1 MNKVSIAGKLI
12 AIAAIIGLI
21 FLLILSR
28 QLWEHVDAGEI
39 VVIQY
44 PNGNLN
50 VVTSPGIPMQW
61 FGSVEHFRRSSQFS
75 FNEDASALTTRFNDG
90 AHGYFK
96 GSMRIDLP
104 ENREQI
110 IDLYRTYRTS
120 DAVQRELVGQNIGK
134 AVYMVGPLMSSKES
148 YSDRRN
154 ELISDIEDQ
163 AINGIYKTVPK
174 DVEVDDPITQ
184 AKKWVRAVEVQKD
197 KTGTVLRQEVS
208 PVQRFGVHLYNLA
221 ITNIRYDDV
230 VEKQI
235 EAQQQ
240 AIMQV
245 QTAMAKSREAEQQ
258 ALTIAKQGEAK
269 AAEARWEQETI
280 KAREVT
286 KAQQEAAVMQT
297 NAERDKKVAELGA
310 ERDKNVAD
318 LARQSAEFT
327 KAQQIALGQG
337 EAERK
342 KLAMAANGA
351 LELKLNAWL
360 EAQKFWA
367 NSLSNYRGNLVPL
380 MVTGGGGGAATQSN
394 GFNTFMELIG
404 AKQAADLVL
413 DMKMQGQE
421 KR

>member
-1 MNKVSIAGKLI
+1 MNKVSIAGKLT
-12 AIAAIIGLI
+12 AIAAIIGL
-21 FLLILSR
+21 FLLLILSK
-28 QLWEHVDAGEI
+28 QLFEHVDAGEV

-44 PNGNLN
+44 PSGNLN
-50 VVTSPGIPMQW
+50 VVTSPGYAMQW
-61 FGSVEHFRRSSQFS
+61 FGSVEHFRRSSQFTFS
-75 FNEDASALTTRFNDG
+75 GEQEAIKTRFNDG
-90 AHGYFK
+90 AHGYIQ

-104 ENREQI
+104 ESRDRI
-110 IDLYRTYRTS
+110 VDLYRTYRT
-120 DAVQRELVGQNIGK
+120 ARAIERELVGQNISK

-184 AKKWVRAVEVQKD
+184 TKKWVRAVDIQKD
-197 KTGTVLRQEVS
+197 KSGTVLRQEES
-208 PVQRFGVHLYNLA
+208 PIQRFGVRLYNLA
-221 ITNIRYDDV
+221 INEIRYDEV

-235 EAQQQ
+235 AAQQQ

-245 QTAMAKSREAEQQ
+245 QTAMAKSKEAEQQ

-297 NAERDKKVAELGA
+297 NAERDKRVAELGA

-351 LELKLNAWL
+351 LELKLNAWQ
-360 EAQKFWA
+360 EAQKYWA
-367 NSLSNYRGNLVPL
+367 NSLANYKGNIVPL
-380 MVTGGGGGAATQSN
+380 MVTGGGGGAATTGN
-394 GFNTFMELIG
+394 AFNTFMELIG
-404 AKQAADLVL
+404 ARQAADLVL